1 MGQRWAGPAAWRE
14 VKIAHKPLV
23 GPHQPTGAGG
33 AHFIEP
39 PAARKYK
46 RKMQITLMIWRCHD
60 TNRLLRWPP
69 APANYRPST
78 FSNFLVQRPMNGAA
92 IEAQQPTNARDNC
105 TALPAGS
112 SILVAFLATH
122 ERCAR
127 DAKKYSAFF
136 LPPRK
141 RAEAANRTIG
151 GSQNLS
157 AIHQRDK

>member
-1 MGQRWAGPAAWRE
+1 MTQTGCS
-14 VKIAHKPLV
+14 V
-23 GPHQPTGAGG
+23 GLQLRPITGLQL
-33 AHFIEP
+33 F
-39 PAARKYK
+39 
-46 RKMQITLMIWRCHD
+46 Q
-60 TNRLLRWPP
+60 
-69 APANYRPST
+69 
-78 FSNFLVQRPMNGAA
+78 FFLVQRPMNGAA
-92 IEAQQPTNARDNC
+92 IEAQRPTNARDNC

-112 SILVAFLATH
+112 SILVAFLAPH